1 MLHKEFWGLLFLAF
15 VGWIFLS
22 SDGLT
27 RIYRTCRP
35 VGWAGNVAVSVT
47 AFVVPN
53 QQLNVKH
60 WMDKVDYGCQYTAWR
75 LIYQD
80 DYARY
85 IQQHGQSARAQI
97 PPVQLPDAALG
108 TTVPPSAQP

>member
-15 VGWIFLS
+15 VAWIFLS
-22 SDGLT
+22 SDGST

-47 AFVVPN
+47 AFAAPR
-53 QQLNVKH
+53 QQSHVKN

-80 DYARY
+80 DYNRY
-85 IQQHGQSARAQI
+85 QQQQGQTALSQT
-97 PPVQLPDAALG
+97 PPVQLPGPSLG
-108 TTVPPSAQP
+108 TTVPPAHP